1 MTALIQL
8 TEVSKVYNG
17 GASRVALDG
26 ITLEVETGEFTAIMG
41 PSGSG
46 KSTLLNLIAGLDR
59 PSRGR
64 VLVDGVDVGQ
74 QREADLARYR
84 RDRIGF
90 IFQFFNLLNNLTVR
104 ENVLIPTELAGMKH
118 GDAERRVDDLI
129 EQLGLTAQA
138 KQFPA
143 QLSGGE
149 RQRVAIGRALVN
161 QPLLLLADEPTGALD
176 THSGEQVMEQLV
188 EINRRGQ
195 TVLLVTHDPKL
206 ATAYAN
212 RVITLRDGRVVE
224 DVRLAASSNPPTSN
238 LVRIRLEEAAP

>member
-1 MTALIQL
+1 MTALVQL
-8 TEVSKVYNG
+8 TDVSKVYNG
-17 GASRVALDG
+17 GASRVALDR
-26 ITLEVETGEFTAIMG
+26 ITLGVEAGEFIAIMG

-59 PSRGR
+59 PTSGR
-64 VLVDGVDVGQ
+64 ILVDGVDLGH

-104 ENVLIPTELAGMKH
+104 ENVMIPAELVGVKR
-118 GDAERRVDDLI
+118 GDVDRRVDELL
-129 EQLGLTAQA
+129 EQFGLQSHTR
-138 KQFPA
+138 QFPA

-149 RQRVAIGRALVN
+149 RQRVAIARALIN
-161 QPLLLLADEPTGALD
+161 RPLLLLADEPTGALD
-176 THSGEQVMEQLV
+176 TRSGEQVMEQLAD
-188 EINRRGQ
+188 INHHGQ

-212 RVITLRDGRVVE
+212 RVVALRDGRVVE
-224 DVRLAASSNPPTSN
+224 DVRLSSSANPTPSN
-238 LVRIRLEEAAP
+238 LVRVHLEEAAQ